1 MNRLLLIEGPGQ
13 GLRAGLRQEG
23 FDVVVA
29 DDGASGLD
37 AAAAGRFDVI
47 LLDATHGLDVLKRLR
62 ARGDA
67 TPVILL
73 AAGGANGERIPGLDL
88 GADDCVRAPFGL
100 AELVARIR
108 VRVAAAHRV
117 AVLSAAIAETVRHGD
132 LHGILEGLL
141 ATTRAL
147 TGAERGLV
155 LLAAD
160 DGSFRTL
167 ASHGCEADARYCTT
181 VVRHVFTCGEA
192 AAMLGTDGDWQ
203 PGSGSSA
210 VDLRLRRV
218 LCAPLVGRGR
228 VVGVLYADSRVR
240 VQGFGRADVAL
251 FASLAAQCGLAVEKA
266 RAWRETRRLEREL
279 HAAGTVQRAM
289 LPPPQVSGTAVE
301 IAGLSRP
308 CVEAGGDYF
317 DYIPRGAHRLALAM
331 GDAAGHGVAAALCMS
346 AARSLVRTFLPRVD
360 DLAAVLTEV
369 NGGLARDMTHGTFM
383 SLFLGEL
390 DTGTGA
396 LRYASA
402 GHGAALLYR
411 ASAEAFR
418 ELEPTGAA
426 LGLLKESPYE
436 LARLRPLAPGDILLL
451 FTDGVPEAMNAARE
465 LFGLARLKA
474 CVTRLRRAPAPEILH
489 AVEEAVTRFTGGVAP
504 SDDASLMVVKG
515 TAGYRLAG

>member
-1 MNRLLLIEGPGQ
+1 MNRLLLVESSAQ
-13 GLRAGLRQEG
+13 GLRAGLHEEG

-29 DDGASGLD
+29 DDGAAGLQ
-37 AAAAGRFDVI
+37 AAVAGGFDVI
-47 LLDATHGLDVLKRLR
+47 LLDASEGLDVLKRLR
-62 ARGDA
+62 ALGDA

-73 AAGGANGERIPGLDL
+73 GANGANGERIPGLEL
-88 GADDCVRAPFGL
+88 GADDCVRAPFDL

-108 VRVAAAHRV
+108 ARVAAAQRV
-117 AVLSAAIAETVRHGD
+117 AVLNAAIAETVRHRD

-141 ATTRAL
+141 ATAAAL

-155 LLAAD
+155 LLAEA

-167 ASHGCEADARYCTT
+167 AAHGCGRNARYCTT
-181 VVRHVFTCGEA
+181 VVRQVFDSGEA
-192 AAMLGTDGDWQ
+192 AAMLGSDGDWE

-218 LCAPLVGRGR
+218 LCAPLVSRGR

-240 VQGFGRADVAL
+240 VEGFKRADVAL
-251 FASLAAQCGLAVEKA
+251 FASLAAQCGVAVEKA
-266 RAWRETRRLEREL
+266 RAWREKRRLEREL

-289 LPPPQVSGTAVE
+289 FPRPQVSGGAVE

-369 NGGLARDMTHGTFM
+369 NGGLARDMNHGTFM
-383 SLFLGEL
+383 SLFLAEL

-411 ASAEAFR
+411 ACEEDFR
-418 ELEPTGAA
+418 ELDPTGAA
-426 LGLLKESPYE
+426 LGLLEESPYE
-436 LARLRPLAPGDILLL
+436 LARLRPLVHGDILLL
-451 FTDGVPEAMNAARE
+451 FTDGIPEAMNAARE

-474 CVTRLRRAPAPEILH
+474 CVSRLRDAPATEILH
-489 AVEEAVTRFTGGVAP
+489 AVEEALTRFANGVAP

-515 TAGYRLAG
+515 TARYRLAG

>member
-1 MNRLLLIEGPGQ
+1 MNRLLVIEGPGH
-13 GLRAGLRQEG
+13 GLRAGLRREG

-29 DDGASGLD
+29 GDAAAGLD
-37 AAAAGRFDVI
+37 AAATGAFDVI
-47 LLDATHGLDVLKRLR
+47 LLDATQGLDVLKRLR

-73 AAGGANGERIPGLDL
+73 ATDGANGERIPGLEL

-108 VRVAAAHRV
+108 ARVAAAHRV
-117 AVLSAAIAETVRHGD
+117 AVLNTAIAETVRHRD
-132 LHGILEGLL
+132 LHGVLGGLL
-141 ATTRAL
+141 ATAAAL

-155 LLAAD
+155 LLAQD

-167 ASHGCEADARYCTT
+167 AAHGCGEDARYCTT
-181 VVRHVFTCGEA
+181 VVRHVFTRGEA
-192 AAMLGTDGDWQ
+192 AAMLGSDGDWE
-203 PGSGSSA
+203 PGSDSSA

-218 LCAPLVGRGR
+218 LCAPLASRGR

-240 VQGFGRADVAL
+240 VDGFMRADVTL
-251 FASLAAQCGLAVEKA
+251 FESLAAQCGLAVEKA
-266 RAWRETRRLEREL
+266 RAWRENRRLEREL

-289 LPPPQVSGTAVE
+289 QPRPRVSGTAVE

-308 CVEAGGDYF
+308 CAEAGGDYL
-317 DYIPRGAHRLALAM
+317 DYVPRGTHRLALAM

-346 AARSLVRTFLPRVD
+346 AARSLVRTFLPRID

-369 NGGLARDMTHGTFM
+369 NGGIARDMTHGTFM

-390 DTGTGA
+390 DTSTGA

-402 GHGAALLYR
+402 GHGAALVYR
-411 ASAEAFR
+411 ASERTFR
-418 ELEPTGAA
+418 ELAPTGAA
-426 LGLLKESPYE
+426 LGLLREAPYE

-465 LFGLARLKA
+465 LFGLARLQA
-474 CVTRLRRAPAPEILH
+474 CVTGLRRAPATEILQG
-489 AVEEAVTRFTGGVAP
+489 VEEAVARFAGGVSP
-504 SDDASLMVVKG
+504 SDDLSLMVVKG
-515 TAGYRLAG
+515 CGPA

>member
-1 MNRLLLIEGPGQ
+1 MSRLLLIEGFGQ
-13 GLRAGLRQEG
+13 GLRAGLRGEG

-29 DDGASGLD
+29 AD
-37 AAAAGRFDVI
+37 AAAGFDVI
-47 LLDATHGLDVLKRLR
+47 LLDATRLDVLRRLR

-73 AAGGANGERIPGLDL
+73 ETGGANGERIPGLEL

-100 AELVARIR
+100 QELVARIR
-108 VRVAAAHRV
+108 ARMAAAHRV
-117 AVLSAAIAETVRHGD
+117 AVLHAAIAETVKHRD
-132 LHGILEGLL
+132 LHGALEGLL
-141 ATTRAL
+141 ATAATL

-155 LLAAD
+155 LLAED

-167 ASHGCEADARYCTT
+167 AAHGCGKDARYCTT

-218 LCAPLVGRGR
+218 LCAPLVNRDR
-228 VVGVLYADSRVR
+228 VIGVLYADSRVR
-240 VQGFGRADVAL
+240 VDGFGRADVAL
-251 FASLAAQCGLAVEKA
+251 FSSLASQCGLAVEKA
-266 RAWRETRRLEREL
+266 SAWRENRRLEREL

-289 LPPPQVSGTAVE
+289 LPRPQVSGTAVE

-317 DYIPRGAHRLALAM
+317 DYIPRGPHRLALAM

-390 DTGTGA
+390 DTSTGA

-402 GHGAALLYR
+402 GHGASLLYR
-411 ASAEAFR
+411 ASERNFQ

-426 LGLLKESPYE
+426 LGLLEEAPYE
-436 LARLRPLAPGDILLL
+436 LACLQPLAPGDILLL
-451 FTDGVPEAMNAARE
+451 FTDGIPEAMNAARE

-474 CVTRLRRAPAPEILH
+474 CVARLRNAPPTEILH
-489 AVEEAVTRFTGGVAP
+489 AVEEALTLFAGGVAP
-504 SDDASLMVVKG
+504 SDDLSLMVVKG
-515 TAGYRLAG
+515 TPRYRLAG

>member
-47 LLDATHGLDVLKRLR
+47 LLDATH
-62 ARGDA
+62 
-67 TPVILL
+67 
-73 AAGGANGERIPGLDL
+73 
-88 GADDCVRAPFGL
+88 DDCVRAPFGL